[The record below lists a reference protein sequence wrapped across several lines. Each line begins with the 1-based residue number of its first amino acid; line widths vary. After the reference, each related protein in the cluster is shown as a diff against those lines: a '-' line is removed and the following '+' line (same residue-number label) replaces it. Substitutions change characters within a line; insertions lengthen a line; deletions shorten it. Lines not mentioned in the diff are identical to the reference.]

1 MGVQQRI
8 ERQLELALA
17 DTEHDACPPTI
28 GRAMR
33 YAVFPG
39 GARIR
44 PRLCLAVAAACLD
57 ERSDNTDRLARAAGS
72 AAAVELMH
80 CASLVH
86 DDLPCFDDA
95 DIRRGKPS
103 VHKAFGE
110 NIALLTGDA
119 LIVKAFET
127 LASAFR
133 SDPASLGKAVGILA
147 GCSGV
152 PSGIAAGQAWEVES
166 DIPLE
171 LYHRTKTG
179 AMFIAAV
186 ELGAL
191 ATNARAEDWTAVGR
205 LTGEAFQA
213 IDDIR
218 DVCSSPEEIGKPVG
232 QDARL
237 ARRNLALE
245 AGLPAST
252 SHVMK
257 TIDRALHAIPA
268 TPGRALLAE
277 RFGEQLRRFLPE
289 NVRSERAERGA
300 ASLTASVAKVPMPAT

>member
-1 MGVQQRI
+1 MSVQERI
-8 ERQLELALA
+8 DRQLELALA

-28 GRAMR
+28 GRALR

-44 PRLCLAVAAACLD
+44 PRLCLAVATACLD
-57 ERSDNTDRLARAAGS
+57 EHGDNKDRLARAAGA

-95 DIRRGKPS
+95 DMRRGKPS

-119 LIVKAFET
+119 LIVKAFES
-127 LASAFR
+127 LANAFH
-133 SDPASLGKAVGILA
+133 SDPSSLGKAITILA
-147 GCSGV
+147 NCSGV

-166 DIPLE
+166 NIPLE

-191 ATNARAEDWTAVGR
+191 ATNARAEDWTAFGR
-205 LTGEAFQA
+205 HTGEAFQA

-218 DVCSSPEEIGKPVG
+218 DVCASPEEIGKPVG

-245 AGLPAST
+245 SGLTAST
-252 SHVMK
+252 GHVVK
-257 TIDRALHAIPA
+257 TIDRALQAIPPS
-268 TPGRALLAE
+268 PGRALLAE

-289 NVRSERAERGA
+289 NLRSERAERGA
-300 ASLTASVAKVPMPAT
+300 APLAASVAKIPMPAT